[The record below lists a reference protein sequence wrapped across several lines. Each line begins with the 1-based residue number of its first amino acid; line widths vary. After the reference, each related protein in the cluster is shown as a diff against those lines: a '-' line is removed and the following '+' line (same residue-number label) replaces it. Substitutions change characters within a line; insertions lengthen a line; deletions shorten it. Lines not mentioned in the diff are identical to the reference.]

1 MSNRKVLVRTA
12 FMGYASLIFALPLML
27 AATAKFASGELAAGI
42 SLAGLGAPLMLVTF
56 LCLLRRSKPFLDVL
70 SRPLCRGL
78 YLASF
83 ALAATLFWLTE
94 GWSYALPS
102 LLSAY
107 LFLFREE
114 WMYRWFLRW
123 GPTF

>member
-1 MSNRKVLVRTA
+1 MSDRKVQVRTA
-12 FMGYASLIFALPLML
+12 FMGYASLIVALPLML
-27 AATAKFASGELAAGI
+27 AATVKFSSGELAAGI
-42 SLAGLGAPLMLVTF
+42 SLAGLGAPLLLVTF

-70 SRPLCRGL
+70 SQPLCRGL

-94 GWSYALPS
+94 DRSYALPS

-114 WMYRWFLRW
+114 WMYQWFVRR
-123 GPTF
+123 GPIF

>member
-1 MSNRKVLVRTA
+1 MRTT
-12 FMGYASLIFALPLML
+12 FMGYASLIVALPLML
-27 AATAKFASGELAAGI
+27 ISTVKFSSGELVAGI

-70 SRPLCRGL
+70 SQPLCRGL

-94 GWSYALPS
+94 GWCYALPS

-123 GPTF
+123 GPIF